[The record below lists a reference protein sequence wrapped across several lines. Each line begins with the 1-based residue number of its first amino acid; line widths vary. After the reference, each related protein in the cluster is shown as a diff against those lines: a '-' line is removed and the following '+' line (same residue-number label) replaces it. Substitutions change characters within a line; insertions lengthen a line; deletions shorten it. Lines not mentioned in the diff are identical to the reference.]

1 MKVLSCS
8 MVTTLILIVRGTA
21 PARRRHVGTN
31 CFHLVSR
38 DAQFLGLEI
47 MALRQ
52 YLQTWVNGMIGRG
65 SVSETKVAHS
75 VIASGGRRFTGRRAF
90 LKVTTS

>member
-1 MKVLSCS
+1 MKVSSRS
-8 MVTTLILIVRGTA
+8 MADILILTARGTT
-21 PARRRHVGTN
+21 PARRRHIGTN

-52 YLQTWVNGMIGRG
+52 YRQTWVNGMTGRG
-65 SVSETKVAHS
+65 SVPETKVAHS
-75 VIASGGRRFTGRRAF
+75 EIASGGRRFTGRRKF
-90 LKVTTS
+90 LKVITS